1 MTCLYCNKS
10 QWFCLV
16 LFRLKCR
23 KESSCIISWYSPC
36 LFWENQTFVTFFTFS
51 ISISFLQGQQ
61 YHPATENYTR
71 LEQYDKTEFFDY
83 LLNFTNYNPR
93 MRPDQNSLVEVEKL
107 EIINEFEVEVFLTY
121 LVKPLFILN
130 IWKSAEHWWIFMWR
144 SVTACTS
151 ITLEMS
157 TPLFRSSKFIFFL
170 DKGERRKF
178 HNYIYCILFIVWFVL
193 VTIIGGKTWD
203 FAI

>member
-23 KESSCIISWYSPC
+23 KESSCIIPLYSPC

-93 MRPDQNSLVEVEKL
+93 MRPDQNSLVEVEEL
-107 EIINEFEVEVFLTY
+107 EII
-121 LVKPLFILN
+121 
-130 IWKSAEHWWIFMWR
+130 
-144 SVTACTS
+144 
-151 ITLEMS
+151 
-157 TPLFRSSKFIFFL
+157 
-170 DKGERRKF
+170 D
-178 HNYIYCILFIVWFVL
+178 
-193 VTIIGGKTWD
+193 
-203 FAI
+203 